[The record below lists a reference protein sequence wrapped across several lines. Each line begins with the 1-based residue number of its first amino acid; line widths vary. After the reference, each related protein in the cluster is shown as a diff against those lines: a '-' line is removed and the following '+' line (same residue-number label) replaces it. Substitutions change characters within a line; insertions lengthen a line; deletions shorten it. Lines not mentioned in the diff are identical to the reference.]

1 MAEAIGGIM
10 RTVGVRICCAVGLTA
25 LLAACGGATPEA
37 EAPGDGTVASGSGL
51 AASVS
56 PSAAQSTNPAPSD
69 ASPSPSVA
77 VKTGD
82 VIAYSK
88 SAEKA
93 IKDLMGQGIG
103 VSGGGGM
110 CELGVGAVIESAGAT
125 VELSLPDGQKFV
137 SRFVPSPINGQDL
150 PCQIEAVFEDVPI
163 PDEQS
168 QVRFTSL
175 GGPNVYTRQT
185 AEIAGRKLIANG
197 FTVQLD

>member
-1 MAEAIGGIM
+1 MKTFGARVCGI
-10 RTVGVRICCAVGLTA
+10 VGLA
-25 LLAACGGATPEA
+25 AVLAACGGSSPGTEALPEGA
-37 EAPGDGTVASGSGL
+37 GASGSGL

-56 PSAAQSTNPAPSD
+56 PSMAESASQSPAD

-163 PDEQS
+163 PDDQS
-168 QVRFTSL
+168 LVRFTSL